1 MEQAATAQAVMPTQC
16 FGQQNN
22 EKVIPAVTINPAK
35 MGGTPTI
42 AGTRTPVAALLD
54 ALSEGVSLHEFIAE
68 HEELTLADGEAALL
82 ALRDA
87 VEQLAL
93 GTRVNF

>member
-1 MEQAATAQAVMPTQC
+1 MEQVAVAPKPVSSQWPGTSERK
-16 FGQQNN
+16 NA
-22 EKVIPAVTINPAK
+22 VPAITINPAK
-35 MGGTPTI
+35 MSGAPTI

-54 ALSEGVSLHEFIAE
+54 ALSEGISLHEFIAE

-87 VEQLAL
+87 VEELAI
-93 GTRVNF
+93 GTRVDF